1 MVPLIAE
8 AELIGLINLG
18 QNQPNAFTEDS
29 INSAQQIAIPLAL
42 MLRNAQLFEHIR
54 AAQIHLQGL
63 ANRLV
68 SAQEEERQRISLELH
83 DDSGQAL
90 TALKIKL
97 TMIHKN
103 LPQGCLHL
111 HAPLEDTIS
120 LLSDAMERIRSIAH
134 DLHPPALDAVGL
146 DQALDDYCQRIGR
159 QTGMRIDYM
168 GTNLPNLP
176 EHYGISIYRIVQEAL
191 NNAIKHAK
199 ASYATVRLST
209 KDNDIF
215 LKITDNGVGFDP
227 NMQAPGD
234 SKKGLGLQSIS
245 ERIEALGGTLN
256 IYSQPGRGTTLFVE
270 VPWRQLV

>member
-1 MVPLIAE
+1 
-8 AELIGLINLG
+8 
-18 QNQPNAFTEDS
+18 
-29 INSAQQIAIPLAL
+29 
-42 MLRNAQLFEHIR
+42 
-54 AAQIHLQGL
+54 
-63 ANRLV
+63 
-68 SAQEEERQRISLELH
+68 
-83 DDSGQAL
+83 
-90 TALKIKL
+90 
-97 TMIHKN
+97 
-103 LPQGCLHL
+103 
-111 HAPLEDTIS
+111 
-120 LLSDAMERIRSIAH
+120 
-134 DLHPPALDAVGL
+134 
-146 DQALDDYCQRIGR
+146 
-159 QTGMRIDYM
+159 MRIDYM